1 MNEQERLNLIVQ
13 ALELDNDS
21 ELVRQIIQNVG
32 NVQVKEID
40 KRGNEFE
47 VFMHPSGFTSK
58 ELENLKEI
66 FELKEIGVYGDPDL
80 LEDTVYFHMIIE
92 I

>member
-1 MNEQERLNLIVQ
+1 MNDQERLNLIAQ

-21 ELVRQIIQNVG
+21 KLVRQIIQNVG

-47 VFMHPSGFTSK
+47 VFMHPSGFTNRQ
-58 ELENLKEI
+58 LENLKQI
-66 FELKEIGVYGDPDL
+66 FELREIGVYGDPNL
-80 LEDTVYFHMIIE
+80 PEDTVYFHMIIE
-92 I
+92 V